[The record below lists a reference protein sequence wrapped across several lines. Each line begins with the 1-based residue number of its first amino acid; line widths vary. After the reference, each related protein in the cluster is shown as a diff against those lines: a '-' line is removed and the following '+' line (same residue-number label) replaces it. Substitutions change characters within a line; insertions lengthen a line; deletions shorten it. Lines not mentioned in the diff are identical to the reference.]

1 MREFK
6 DGALHSGSSTGP
18 TVKKR
23 TQAIA
28 IALNEQ
34 RQMGHPHKNLGSY
47 LHKSKRTR
55 DTESSI
61 AGKSR

>member
-6 DGALHSGSSTGP
+6 NGALHSGSSTGP

-23 TQAIA
+23 KQAIA
-28 IALNEQ
+28 IALSEQ
-34 RQMGHPHKNLGSY
+34 RQMGHPHKNLGAY
-47 LHKSKRTR
+47 LHPAKRKR